1 MARVRVYDPPMCC
14 SSGVCGPNPDTDL
27 VRFARD
33 IAWLERH
40 DVDVE
45 RYNLAQEPKAFV
57 ENSTVLAALNAEDA
71 SCLPLIL
78 VDGEIVA
85 RANYP
90 SRERLLE
97 LLGITVDA
105 S

>member
-1 MARVRVYDPPMCC
+1 MARVQVYDPPMCC
-14 SSGVCGPNPDTDL
+14 PSGACGPDPDPDL
-27 VRFARD
+27 VRFASD
-33 IAWLERH
+33 LAWLKHH

-45 RYNLAQEPKAFV
+45 RFNLAQEPKAFV
-57 ENSTVLAALNAEDA
+57 ENATVLAALNAEDA

-85 RANYP
+85 RASYP

-97 LLGITVDA
+97 LLGIAVDE